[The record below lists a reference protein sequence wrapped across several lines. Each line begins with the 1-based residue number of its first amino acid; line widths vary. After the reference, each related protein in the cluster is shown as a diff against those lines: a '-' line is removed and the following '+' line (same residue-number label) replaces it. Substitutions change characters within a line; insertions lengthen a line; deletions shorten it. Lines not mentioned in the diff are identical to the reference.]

1 MQSLASRLAAPAAA
15 VPRWLRRSL
24 AVLVGMAL
32 LWTVVG
38 GWWLPRFLQPRIEAA
53 ASEALGAPLKLGRIE
68 IAPWKLEAGVLD
80 LQLGPAD
87 APWLRVAELR
97 ADVSTA
103 SLWRLAPVL
112 ERVLVR
118 EPQIRLE
125 RLATDRYNVTPMLEA
140 LARRPAQPKG
150 DDEPARFAVYN
161 IRVEDGLIQLADRVT
176 STEHRIESLRVGVPF
191 VSNLPSQV
199 AIDVE
204 PLVDAVVNGSRLH
217 VQGKAQPFHEGQ
229 RSTIAV
235 DWQQID
241 VPRWVG
247 ALAPLLSQRLPV
259 DVGGGQLDLTLN
271 IAFEQLPS
279 PAPPRLR
286 ISGDLGL
293 SQLQVRLPD
302 QGIALA
308 LDRLAVQGLDLQPL
322 ERSVTA
328 ATLQL
333 QAPKVEIDLPR
344 LLAKPPASGTDRLAL
359 SAPVAA
365 ASAASAPRTAAEAA
379 PKAWQWRVGQ
389 VDLAEGQV
397 SLRDPAWPQGQLVS
411 PITVGLTGLDGAV
424 DAPPATLALALADA
438 HGARLQVDGQLVPGT
453 QDARLKVD
461 AANLKPLPWLAPWQS
476 LLPVQ
481 LIDASVS
488 ARAEA
493 DIGAHGWA
501 ISDAALQL
509 TGLQLQPAGSKVDR
523 GKAAA
528 DRLVLPQLAV
538 AGLQVQGRRGEP
550 IVAQLAS
557 LTLEGLNLKA
567 TRDERGAIAWA
578 PPAAP
583 RSEAPAAA
591 GDGGPPP
598 RWQIGELRCGGCAL
612 SFSDRSVTPPAAF
625 GVART
630 DLSLRKLDSDLAQTL
645 SFELATQVL
654 NGGRIKAGGTLR
666 PQPLALR
673 SRLDVSALDLR
684 MLQPYLE
691 PRVNLS
697 LVSAKA
703 SAAGELRLE
712 GTARDAVSAVRWRG
726 RVALNEVRALDQL
739 NQAEF
744 LRFKGLQLDAADL
757 GWQPSG
763 LEADLGEV
771 TLDDFYG
778 RVIVNADGR
787 LNLLDIAKRAGEE
800 GPRSLTTPEA
810 GGAGQAPASSP
821 SPSPSPPPTQA
832 AASAPDP
839 AASGP
844 APAAPPPQLRWRAIR
859 LAGGVVDFTDNF
871 IRPNYSAKLTDIGG
885 EVSALA
891 WNDPQPATVKISGKV
906 DGSAPLEIGGS
917 MHPLG
922 PRLATDITASARGI
936 DITRLTAYSGRYAGY
951 GIEKGTLS
959 VKVRYKIENGKLE
972 AENNLYLDQLTFGD
986 KVDSPS
992 ALKLPVL
999 LAVSLLKDRNGVIDI
1014 DLPISGSLDDP
1025 KFSIGGIIVRVIVN
1039 LITKAITAP
1048 FSLLASAF
1056 GGGGQE
1062 LGYVEFAAGSSDLG
1076 DASRQRLDTL
1086 AKALNDRPAL
1096 KLEATGRAD
1105 PAVDEAALRAQHLD
1119 RLMRVAKARSTGE
1132 LPDSVKIEP
1141 AERSRWLEAAYKA
1154 ADLKEKPR
1162 NLVGFAKSLPP
1173 AEMEALLLKSAPVG
1187 EGPLRALAD
1196 QRGDRV
1202 KAYLAAKVPPERVLL
1217 TASRLGAEGIED
1229 KGGSARVG
1237 FALK

>member
-1 MQSLASRLAAPAAA
+1 MQSLASRLAAPTAA
-15 VPRWLRRSL
+15 VPRWLRRTL
-24 AVLVGMAL
+24 VVLVGLAL
-32 LWTVVG
+32 LWTVIG
-38 GWWLPRFLQPRIEAA
+38 GWWLPRFLQPRIEAT
-53 ASEALGAPLKLGRIE
+53 ASDALGAPLKLDRIE
-68 IAPWKLEAGVLD
+68 ISPWKLEAGVLG
-80 LQLGPAD
+80 LHLGPPD

-97 ADVSTA
+97 ADVSIA

-112 ERVLVR
+112 DRVLVR

-125 RLATDRYNVTPMLEA
+125 RLAADRYNVTPMLEA
-140 LARRPAQPKG
+140 LARRPAGPK

-161 IRVEDGLIQLADRVT
+161 IRIEDGLIQLADRVT
-176 STEHRIESLRVGVPF
+176 STEHRIESLRIGVPF
-191 VSNLPSQV
+191 VSNLPSHV

-204 PLVDAVVNGSRLH
+204 PLLDAVVNGSRLH
-217 VQGKAQPFHEGQ
+217 VQGKTQPFHDGQ

-247 ALAPLLSQRLPV
+247 ALAPLLPQRLPV
-259 DVGGGQLDLTLN
+259 DVGGGRLDLALN
-271 IAFEQLPS
+271 VAFEQIPA

-286 ISGDLGL
+286 VSGDLSL
-293 SQLQVRLPD
+293 TQLQASLPD

-322 ERSVTA
+322 ARN
-328 ATLQL
+328 ATVATVQI
-333 QAPKVEIDLPR
+333 QAPKVQVDLPR
-344 LLAKPPASGTDRLAL
+344 LLAKPQAAGPDRLEL

-365 ASAASAPRTAAEAA
+365 ASAASTPRSAAEAA
-379 PKAWQWRVGQ
+379 PKAWQWRIGQ

-397 SLRDPAWPQGQLVS
+397 LLRDPAWPQGQLVS
-411 PITVGLTGLDGAV
+411 PITVGLKGLDGAA

-438 HGARLQVDGQLVPGT
+438 HGARLQADGQIVPAT
-453 QDARLKVD
+453 QGARLKADVGG
-461 AANLKPLPWLAPWQS
+461 LKPLPWLAPWQS

-481 LIDASVS
+481 LIDASLSMQAV
-488 ARAEA
+488 AETGS
-493 DIGAHGWA
+493 DGWA
-501 ISDAALQL
+501 VSDAALRL

-538 AGLQVQGRRGEP
+538 AGFQAQGRRGEP
-550 IVAQLAS
+550 IAAQLAS

-567 TRDERGAIAWA
+567 TRDERGAIAWV
-578 PPAAP
+578 PPAVP
-583 RSEAPAAA
+583 RREAPATTA

-598 RWQIGELRCGGCAL
+598 RWQIGELRCSGCAL
-612 SFSDRSVTPPAAF
+612 SFSDRSVTPTAAF

-630 DLSLRKLDSDLAQTL
+630 DLSLRKLDSDLTQTL

-654 NGGRIKAGGTLR
+654 NGGRIKASGTAR

-712 GTARDAVSAVRWRG
+712 GTAREAVSTARWRG

-744 LRFKGLQLDAADL
+744 LRFKGLQLDGADL
-757 GWQPSG
+757 GWQPSA

-771 TLDDFYG
+771 ALDDFYG

-787 LNLLDIAKRAGEE
+787 LNLLGIAKRAGEE
-800 GPRSLTTPEA
+800 GLRSLTTPEA
-810 GGAGQAPASSP
+810 GAAAQAPTPSPTPEVASAPASAP
-821 SPSPSPPPTQA
+821 A
-832 AASAPDP
+832 VAASAP
-839 AASGP
+839 
-844 APAAPPPQLRWRAIR
+844 APGAPPPQLRWRAIR

-1062 LGYVEFAAGSSDLG
+1062 LGYVEFAAGSSELG

-1086 AKALNDRPAL
+1086 AKALNDRPGL

-1141 AERSRWLEAAYKA
+1141 AERGRWLEAAYKA

-1162 NLVGFAKSLPP
+1162 NLVGFARSLPP
-1173 AEMEALLLKSAPVG
+1173 AEMEALLLKSAPAG

>member
-1 MQSLASRLAAPAAA
+1 MQSPASRLAVQAAA
-15 VPRWLRRSL
+15 VPRWLWRAL
-24 AVLVGMAL
+24 AVLAGLAL
-32 LWTVVG
+32 LWTAVG
-38 GWWLPRFLQPRIEAA
+38 GWWLPRFLQPRLEAA
-53 ASEALGAPLKLGRIE
+53 ASEALGAPLKLDRIE
-68 IAPWKLEAGVLD
+68 ISPWKLEAGVLG

-97 ADVSTA
+97 ADVSSA

-112 ERVLVR
+112 DRLLVR
-118 EPQIRLE
+118 EAQIRLE
-125 RLATDRYNVTPMLEA
+125 RLAADRYNVTPLLEA
-140 LARRPAQPKG
+140 LARRPAGPE
-150 DDEPARFAVYN
+150 DEEPARFAVHN
-161 IRVEDGLIQLADRVT
+161 IRIEDGRIVLADRVT
-176 STEHRIESLRVGVPF
+176 RTEHLVESLRIGVPF

-204 PLVDAVVNGSRLH
+204 PLLDAVVNGSRLH
-217 VQGKAQPFHEGQ
+217 VQGKTQPFNEGQ

-241 VPRWVG
+241 LPRWVG
-247 ALAPLLSQRLPV
+247 ALAPLLPQRLPV
-259 DVGGGQLDLTLN
+259 DVGGGQLDLALN
-271 IAFEQLPS
+271 IAFEQLAA

-286 ISGDLGL
+286 ISGDLGV
-293 SQLQVRLPD
+293 SQLQASLPA
-302 QGIALA
+302 QGIALGW
-308 LDRLAVQGLDLQPL
+308 DRLAVQGLDLEPL
-322 ERSVTA
+322 ERRA
-328 ATLQL
+328 AVAAVQL
-333 QAPKVEIDLPR
+333 QAPQLEVDLPR
-344 LLAKPPASGTDRLAL
+344 LLAGSPPSAKDRLEL

-365 ASAASAPRTAAEAA
+365 ASAASAPSASAGVPA
-379 PKAWQWRVGQ
+379 KAWQWRVGQ
-389 VDLAEGQV
+389 IELAEGRV
-397 SLRDPAWPQGQLVS
+397 RLRDPAWPQGQLVS
-411 PITVGLTGLDGAV
+411 PIAAGVKGLASAA
-424 DAPPATLALALADA
+424 DAPPATLRLTLGDA
-438 HGARLQVDGQLVPGT
+438 HGARLQVEGQLMPAT
-453 QDARLKVD
+453 QAAQLKADVAD
-461 AANLKPLPWLAPWQS
+461 LKPLPWLAPWQS

-481 LIDASVS
+481 LLDASLS
-488 ARAEA
+488 AQAQGQ
-493 DIGAHGWA
+493 IGQDGWA
-501 ISDAALQL
+501 VSDAALQVA
-509 TGLQLQPAGSKVDR
+509 GLQLQPAGSKLDR

-550 IVAQLAS
+550 IAAQLAS
-557 LTLEGLNLKA
+557 VTLRGLNLKA
-567 TRDERGAIAWA
+567 TRDERGTIAWA
-578 PPAAP
+578 PQATSRRETPPPAA
-583 RSEAPAAA
+583 
-591 GDGGPPP
+591 GGGGAPP
-598 RWQIGELRCGGCAL
+598 RWQVGELRCSGCAL
-612 SFSDRSVTPPAAF
+612 SFSDRSVTPTAAF
-625 GVART
+625 GIART
-630 DLSLRKLDSDLAQTL
+630 ELTLRKLDSDLAQTL
-645 SFELATQVL
+645 NFELATQVL
-654 NGGRIKAGGTLR
+654 NGGRIKASGTAR

-673 SRLDVSALDLR
+673 SRIDVTALDLR

-703 SAAGELRLE
+703 SAAGELRLD
-712 GTARDAVSAVRWRG
+712 GTARDPVSVARWRG

-744 LRFKGLQLDAADL
+744 LRFKGLQLDGADL

-771 TLDDFYG
+771 ALDDFYG
-778 RVIVNADGR
+778 RVIVNADAR
-787 LNLLDIAKRAGEE
+787 INLLDIAKRAGEE

-810 GGAGQAPASSP
+810 AGAGQAPAPTP
-821 SPSPSPPPTQA
+821 SQTP
-832 AASAPDP
+832 ASAPDP

-844 APAAPPPQLRWRAIR
+844 VPAAPPPQLRWRAIR

-885 EVSALA
+885 DVSALA

-906 DGSAPLEIGGS
+906 DGSAPLEIAGS

-959 VKVRYKIENGKLE
+959 VKVRYRIENGKLE

-1062 LGYVEFAAGSSDLG
+1062 LGYVEFAPGSSELT
-1076 DASRQRLDTL
+1076 DASKQRLDTL
-1086 AKALNDRPAL
+1086 AKALNDRPGL

-1105 PAVDEAALRAQHLD
+1105 AALDDAALRGQHLD

-1141 AERSRWLEAAYKA
+1141 AERARWLEAAYKA
-1154 ADLKEKPR
+1154 ADLKDKPR
-1162 NLVGFAKSLPP
+1162 NLVGLARSIPP
-1173 AEMEALLLKSAPVG
+1173 AEMEALLIKSAPAG
-1187 EGPLRALAD
+1187 EASLRALAD

-1202 KAYLAAKVPPERVLL
+1202 KAYLAAKLPPERVLL
-1217 TASRLGAEGIED
+1217 TASKLGAEGIDD
-1229 KGGSARVG
+1229 KGRTTRVG
-1237 FALK
+1237 FAVK